1 MVVIIVVINSVYLMT
16 MSYFFHRL
24 FIIIVVA
31 AAFFLGALFFVAHN
45 HTIDFS
51 VLAQY
56 DSGRPSILL
65 DDEGNEWGRF
75 QLDRRDPVD
84 GARLPQHVVNA
95 FIAAEDWDFFS
106 HSGISW
112 KGILRS
118 IVVNIYHG
126 RKAQGAS
133 TITQQ
138 LVKLLFF
145 DSQKTFRRKIK
156 EQLYALLVEQQ
167 FSKEQILHTYLNHVC
182 FGCGIYGVE
191 AASQRFWS
199 KHAHEISIE
208 QACTLAGI
216 IRSPARSC
224 PLVYPLSAQKRRDV
238 ILGKMK
244 HLGFITA
251 QEYEDGLALSVEI
264 KDKSCDVF
272 APYIKEMLRISLENI
287 VGKTALYSAGL
298 QIQTTINR
306 GMQVVA
312 QDVFRAEITRLRT
325 EIGTEMNGGMI
336 VLDRKTGEIKALVGG
351 YDFVESKF
359 NRAIQARR
367 QIGSIFKPLIY
378 AQAINEGMTFADT
391 EIDEPFELLQNNT
404 VWAPNN
410 YDKKFNGQ
418 VTLAY
423 ALSRSSNIVAIKTFL
438 KTNPHAVIDLAKK
451 CRIKADFHA
460 YPSLAL
466 GCVDTTLCE
475 GAGMFNVFANDG
487 IYVEPHALLWVK
499 DRWGARLYKAGVDT
513 ERVIENRI
521 AGQVKAA
528 LCLGPERVKTVYG
541 AKQWIKSQAMSKTGT
556 TNDSRTCWFIGS
568 TPLLTTAIYVG
579 FDDNRPMGKNVYPV
593 RTALPIWLGF
603 NRATDLIAT
612 TFSYDPSLQKKII
625 NERTGLPALLGQPGA
640 ISILV

>member
-1 MVVIIVVINSVYLMT
+1 MKISQLIHSFFIVI
-16 MSYFFHRL
+16 F
-24 FIIIVVA
+24 VA
-31 AAFFLGALFFVAHN
+31 IAFLWGALFFVVHN

-51 VLAQY
+51 ILAQY
-56 DSGRPSILL
+56 DSGRPSILF

-84 GARLPQHVVNA
+84 GARLPQHVINA

-106 HSGISW
+106 HNGISW
-112 KGILRS
+112 KGIIRS
-118 IVVNIYHG
+118 IAVNIYHG

-145 DSQKTFRRKIK
+145 DSQKTFTRKIK

-167 FSKEQILHTYLNHVC
+167 LTKEQILHTYLNHVC

-216 IRSPARSC
+216 IRSPARYC

-244 HLGFITA
+244 HLGFITP
-251 QEYEDGLALSVEI
+251 QEYDDAFACMVEI
-264 KDKSCDVF
+264 KDKSYDTF
-272 APYIKEMLRISLENI
+272 APHVKEMLRTSLESI
-287 VGKTALYSAGL
+287 VGKTMLYCGGL
-298 QIQTTINR
+298 HIQTTINR
-306 GMQVVA
+306 SMQIAA
-312 QDVFRAEITRLRT
+312 QNSFK
-325 EIGTEMNGGMI
+325 TEMIKLRGELGDEIDGGLI
-336 VLDRKTGEIKALVGG
+336 TLDRKSGEIKALVGG
-351 YDFVESKF
+351 FDFVASKF
-359 NRAIQARR
+359 NRAMQARR

-378 AQAINEGMTFADT
+378 TVAMQRGMTFADT
-391 EIDEPFELLQNNT
+391 EVDEPFELVQNGA
-404 VWAPNN
+404 VWAPKN
-410 YDKKFNGQ
+410 YDKKFHGT

-438 KTNPHAVIDLAKK
+438 KLNPHAVINLAKK
-451 CRIKADFHA
+451 CRLKADFHT

-466 GCVDTTLCE
+466 GCIDVTLSD

-487 IYVEPHALLWVK
+487 VYVEPHALSWIK
-499 DRWGARLYKAGVDT
+499 DRWGARIYKTTVDT
-513 ERVIENRI
+513 ERVIESHI
-521 AGQVKAA
+521 VGQTKAV
-528 LCLGPERVKTVYG
+528 LCLGPERVKAIYG
-541 AKQWIKSQAMSKTGT
+541 VNNWIKSQAISKTGT

-568 TPLLTTAIYVG
+568 TPTLTTAVYVG
-579 FDDNRPMGKNVYPV
+579 FDDNRPMGKNVYPI
-593 RTALPIWLGF
+593 RTAFPIWFAF
-603 NRATDLIAT
+603 NRSIDQVEK
-612 TFSYDPSLQKKII
+612 TFSYDPSLQEKII
-625 NERTGLPALLGQPGA
+625 DERTGLPSVTGKAGA
-640 ISILV
+640 ISILI